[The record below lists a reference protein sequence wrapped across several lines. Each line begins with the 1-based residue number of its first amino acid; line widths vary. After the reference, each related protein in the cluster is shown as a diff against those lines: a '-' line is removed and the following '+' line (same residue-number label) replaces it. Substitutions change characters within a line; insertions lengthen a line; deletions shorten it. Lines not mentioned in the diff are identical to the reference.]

1 MTKQIIEIGSSA
13 NDGTGDTL
21 RTGAQKINANFTE
34 LYNSIYALPAAGV
47 GSEGTLGGV
56 KVDGTSVV
64 INNGVISS
72 TIAGSVV
79 GPASATDN
87 AITRFNTTTGKLLQN
102 SVVTISDLGA
112 IVAPIASSII
122 PFHYDNQAGFPS
134 AVTYHG
140 AIAHSHAD
148 GKMYF
153 AHGGVWLALANAS
166 DVPAAQVQSDWNAIS
181 GLGEILNK
189 PTITAIPTQ
198 TSNAGK
204 YLTTDGSALS
214 WATVTGGT
222 QVQSDWTQA
231 SNVALDYIKNKPTIP
246 AEATWPVLNTTGS
259 SGPQNVAIGENVH
272 QTFTYTPGFGT
283 VAIGYAAGR
292 DNQGGLTVAVGWQ
305 AGQSNQSN
313 NAIAIGYAAGQ
324 TSQEDGAV
332 AIGAFAG
339 NQLQGA
345 DAIAIGKYA
354 GYNGVGVAQPDNTI
368 FLNATGAHMG
378 GVAAQTNSFYVAPIR
393 DTTPT
398 AKGMFYNATTK
409 EITTATL
416 ATVATSGSYDDLASK
431 PAIPSAYSATSINA
445 LSDVD
450 TVTSVPTAGQP
461 LVWNA
466 VSSSWVPGSV
476 ISGSL
481 STLSGVTITS
491 PVVGHVLKYN
501 GSVWINDAD
510 AVSGGAGVGTVTN
523 VSVASAN
530 GFSGSVATS
539 SSTPDITIGTSI
551 TGVLRGTGTAITA
564 ATSGTDFA
572 PGTSAL
578 TTGIVK
584 STTTTGA
591 LSIAVAG
598 TDYQAPIGTISG
610 IVKGNGANALTAA
623 VAGTDYQAAQS
634 VTGIVKSSGTTRS
647 AAVAGTDYIAP
658 YASQAAN
665 THLAAPSG
673 AAGTPAFRLLTSA
686 DIPST
691 LGATAHSG
699 SVTLNGSANL
709 IFTGSTSG
717 TVTFVA
723 GINPTIQSYTLPSA
737 YPSIT
742 GYVLS
747 STTLGVLSWTNQ
759 ISGVTNVS
767 VVSANGFAATIA
779 TPSSTPAITITTSI
793 TGMLKGN
800 ATAISAAVAGTDYQ
814 APIGTISGVVKG
826 NGANALTAAVSGTDY
841 QAPIGTISG
850 LVKGNGANALTAAV
864 AGTDYQA
871 AQSVTGIVK
880 SSGTTRSAAVA
891 GTDYQAPITLTTTGS
906 SGAATF
912 SSNTLNIP
920 QYVSGATAFSGL
932 SDATSASLTVDKIYL
947 PAITKLVVT
956 ANGSSAYRF
965 DQYGTTDDPTIYA
978 ISGTTIAFDLG
989 TGALS
994 SHPFLIRTSGGTN
1007 YDTGLVHVSTAGVVT
1022 TGSSAQGKT
1031 SGTLYWKIPA
1041 STTGNYQY
1049 ICSAHGLM
1057 VGTITI
1063 SPPAI
1068 TRTAVNGTT
1077 ASLATSATGNLTI
1090 TGYKGY
1096 FLYKIQI
1103 SAAAWVRIYT
1113 DTASRTADAGRTELT
1128 DPTPGAG
1135 VIAEVITTGAETI
1148 LISPGV
1154 MGFSNESTPSTNIEL
1169 AVTNK
1174 SGGTT
1179 TITVT
1184 LTVLPLEA

>member
-1 MTKQIIEIGSSA
+1 MTKQIIETGSSA

-72 TIAGSVV
+72 TSASSVD

-122 PFHYDNQAGFPS
+122 PFHYDNQSGFPS

-181 GLGEILNK
+181 GLGVVLNK
-189 PTITAIPTQ
+189 PTITTIPTQ
-198 TSNAGK
+198 TSNSGK

-214 WATVTGGT
+214 WATVTGGAT
-222 QVQSDWTQA
+222 DYNDLTNKPTIPDAQVQSDWTQA

-246 AEATWPVLNTTGS
+246 DAQVQSDWNAISGLGVVLNKPTL
-259 SGPQNVAIGENVH
+259 
-272 QTFTYTPGFGT
+272 F
-283 VAIGYAAGR
+283 
-292 DNQGGLTVAVGWQ
+292 
-305 AGQSNQSN
+305 
-313 NAIAIGYAAGQ
+313 
-324 TSQEDGAV
+324 DGAYSSLS
-332 AIGAFAG
+332 G
-339 NQLQGA
+339 
-345 DAIAIGKYA
+345 
-354 GYNGVGVAQPDNTI
+354 
-368 FLNATGAHMG
+368 
-378 GVAAQTNSFYVAPIR
+378 S
-393 DTTPT
+393 PT
-398 AKGMFYNATTK
+398 LF
-409 EITTATL
+409 
-416 ATVATSGSYDDLASK
+416 SGSYDDLTNK
-431 PAIPSAYSATSINA
+431 PTIPAAYSATSINA

-450 TVTSVPTAGQP
+450 TATSVPTAGQP

-476 ISGSL
+476 ILGSL
-481 STLSGVTITS
+481 NTLSGVTITS
-491 PVVGHVLKYN
+491 PTSGQVLKYN
-501 GSVWINDAD
+501 GSSWINDVD

-523 VSVASAN
+523 VSVTSAN
-530 GFSGSVATS
+530 GFSGTVATS

-591 LSIAVAG
+591 LTIAVAGTDYQAPIGTISGIVKGNGANTLTAAVAGTDYQSAQSVTGIVKSSGTTRSAATSGTDYSPGTSALATGIVKSTTTTGALSIAVAGTDYQAPVSATGILKSSGVSGNVSAAAAG

-658 YASQAAN
+658 YTSQTAN

-673 AAGTPAFRLLTSA
+673 TAGVPTFRLLTSA

-723 GINPTIQSYTLPSA
+723 GITPANQSYTLPSA
-737 YPSIT
+737 YPSVT
-742 GYVLS
+742 GYVLA
-747 STTLGVLSWTNQ
+747 STTLGVLSWVDKAGGT
-759 ISGVTNVS
+759 VTSVS
-767 VVSANGFAATIA
+767 VASANGFTGTVATN
-779 TPSSTPAITITTSI
+779 TTTPAITITTSI
-793 TGMLKGN
+793 TGILKGN

-814 APIGTISGVVKG
+814 APIGTISGIVKG
-826 NGANALTAAVSGTDY
+826 NGANALTAATAGTDY

-864 AGTDYQA
+864 AGTDYQS

-880 SSGTTRSAAVA
+880 SSGTTRSAAVD
-891 GTDYQAPITLTTTGS
+891 GTDYQSPITLTTTGS

-912 SSNTLNIP
+912 ISNTLNIP
-920 QYVSGATAFSGL
+920 QYSGGGATAFSGL
-932 SDATSASLTVDKIYL
+932 SDATSAGLTVDEIYL
-947 PAITKLVVT
+947 PAITRLNVT
-956 ANGSSAYRF
+956 TPVFNYNI
-965 DQYGTTDDPTIYA
+965 DQYSGDNPAIYA
-978 ISGTTIAFDLG
+978 ISGTTIAFNLQQG
-989 TGALS
+989 G
-994 SHPFLIRTSGGTN
+994 SHPFLLQTN
-1007 YDTGLVHVSTAGVVT
+1007 TGSWANITTTNLIHVSTSGVVS
-1022 TGSSAQGKT
+1022 TGSAAQGQVT
-1031 SGTLYWKIPA
+1031 GTLYWKIPA
-1041 STTGNYQY
+1041 SVSGTFRY
-1049 ICSAHGLM
+1049 ICQNHATM
-1057 VGTITI
+1057 VG
-1063 SPPAI
+1063 S
-1068 TRTAVNGTT
+1068 
-1077 ASLATSATGNLTI
+1077 
-1090 TGYKGY
+1090 
-1096 FLYKIQI
+1096 
-1103 SAAAWVRIYT
+1103 
-1113 DTASRTADAGRTELT
+1113 
-1128 DPTPGAG
+1128 
-1135 VIAEVITTGAETI
+1135 
-1148 LISPGV
+1148 
-1154 MGFSNESTPSTNIEL
+1154 
-1169 AVTNK
+1169 
-1174 SGGTT
+1174 
-1179 TITVT
+1179 ITVKDIA
-1184 LTVLPLEA
+1184 VI